1 MSPDEALEQAARV
14 LTQARYVTALT
25 GAGVSTPSGIPD
37 FRSLGSGLWESV
49 DPFEVATIYSFRRRP
64 EAFYS
69 WVRPLVHLVVNAA
82 PNAAHFALAEL
93 GKLGLLNEIITQ
105 NIDGLHQRA
114 DSKVV
119 YEVHGNLRQATC
131 IRCYNAVPA
140 GPMIREF
147 MENGAIP
154 RCEKCD
160 GAMKPDIILFGEQLP
175 AAPMIAAKQAARR
188 CDVMIVAGSSL
199 RVAPAGDLPMLTKH
213 HGGTLIIVN
222 LEPTYLDG
230 AADIV
235 IRDDV
240 AVALP
245 KAVAAVGRI
254 RDEAK

>member
-49 DPFEVATIYSFRRRP
+49 DPFEVATIYSFRRRQ

-147 MENGAIP
+147 MENGAI
-154 RCEKCD
+154 
-160 GAMKPDIILFGEQLP
+160 ILFGEQLP

-245 KAVAAVGRI
+245 KVVAAVGRI